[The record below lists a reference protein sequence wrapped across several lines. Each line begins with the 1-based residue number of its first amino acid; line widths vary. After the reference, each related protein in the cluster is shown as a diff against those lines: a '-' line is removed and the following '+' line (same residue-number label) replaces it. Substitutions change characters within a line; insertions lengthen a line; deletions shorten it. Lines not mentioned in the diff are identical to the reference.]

1 MILLENKISI
11 FNKIVFLKKKEECD
25 ALIKEEE
32 EKAEKAI
39 AEKVESLKKD
49 REEYIKRRVS
59 LAEKS
64 GYEKIAK
71 ANEEKRVLALQEDEK
86 LLNRLLASL
95 ENKLKEF
102 AKTDEYV
109 KFETYNFKR
118 ALDEIDEDSIYLYI
132 RNDENPDLVSALK
145 KVAEE
150 KNVKLIVDELYDYHI
165 GGFIIS
171 DINRSY
177 NIDLS
182 LKNRVE
188 DMRYEIGAM
197 LHNKLREAGDK
208 NE

>member
-132 RNDENPDLVSALK
+132 RNDENPNLVSALK

>member
-32 EKAEKAI
+32 EKAEKTI

-49 REEYIKRRVS
+49 REQYIKRRIS

-86 LLNRLLASL
+86 LLNRLLTSL

-102 AKTDEYV
+102 AKTDDYV
-109 KFETYNFKR
+109 KFETDNFKR

-132 RNDENPDLVSALK
+132 RKDENPKLVSALK

-150 KNVKLIVDELYDYHI
+150 KNVKLIVGELYDYHI

-197 LHNKLREAGDK
+197 LHNKLKEAGDK

>member
-132 RNDENPDLVSALK
+132 RNDENPDLVGALK